1 MSLSAKEALREA
13 KEMRALLE
21 GHLKKEFEEDHLP
34 LFREMVDRA
43 LLTESEDED
52 EMDESEDETTDDKVE
67 EKKKKSSKKES
78 DDMDDDDE
86 EMNEEDDG
94 EDDEEGDDEEMDESV
109 RRLLKKLA
117 ESEEEEDDDE
127 MDESEEEDDEEEE
140 MDESVNR
147 LIRKLAEE
155 YEDDDDFYDDE
166 DGMLADELDDDD
178 ADFLSVYESKRIERL
193 TKENKQL
200 RKSVQESELALNKLA
215 ALHNLVVKEG
225 LKGSQY
231 TKMLD
236 IIEEV
241 TSVKELKAITE
252 RAKTRMS
259 ESKKENKAKRLL
271 GENTKGV
278 SGKLNEDANSY
289 KNSPDYIKMKR
300 LLDSGRR

>member
-1 MSLSAKEALREA
+1 MSLSAKEALKEA

-78 DDMDDDDE
+78 EEEDDDDE
-86 EMNEEDDG
+86 EMNEEEDG
-94 EDDEEGDDEEMDESV
+94 EDDESEELDESSDEDGDSEEIDESEDEEMDESV
-109 RRLLKKLA
+109 NALIAKLT
-117 ESEEEEDDDE
+117 
-127 MDESEEEDDEEEE
+127 EE
-140 MDESVNR
+140 M
-147 LIRKLAEE
+147 
-155 YEDDDDFYDDE
+155 DDDDFYDDE
-166 DGMLADELDDDD
+166 DELLADELDDDD
-178 ADFLSVYESKRIERL
+178 EDFLSVYESKRIDRL

-200 RKSVQESELALNKLA
+200 RKAVQESELALNKLA

-241 TSVKELKAITE
+241 TSDKELKAITE

-278 SGKLNEDANSY
+278 SGKLNESENSY
-289 KNSPDYIKMKR
+289 KNSPEYIAMKR
-300 LLDSGRR
+300 LIDSGRR